1 MRYADLDGYK
11 GSLLGAYLLRYMTP
25 AARAARFVGGLASEV
40 TIDGNGSEGVVNK
53 CVALNPASG
62 ASLAIKHFTFY
73 NPTAIKP
80 SEGQSHRAQGLL
92 SAQSESWPR
101 VQLGELGR
109 K

>member
-25 AARAARFVGGLASEV
+25 AARAARFVGGLA
-40 TIDGNGSEGVVNK
+40 NK
-53 CVALNPASG
+53 CVVLKRASG

-73 NPTAIKP
+73 NPSAIKP

>member
-53 CVALNPASG
+53 CVALKRASG

-73 NPTAIKP
+73 NPPLLARAIGIP
-80 SEGQSHRAQGLL
+80 ETRL
-92 SAQSESWPR
+92 SIRIKTPQVPERS
-101 VQLGELGR
+101 L
-109 K
+109 